1 MNGPNTEGDALNKA
15 RKKHLETKGWKIGT
29 AQDIL
34 KLSAEEV
41 RQMAIRP
48 VSKPRQD
55 WEKKFKAMAKKGEKE
70 IWPEYDFS
78 NGVRGKHALDSL
90 PKGKTRILFRIDKDI
105 LAWFERTVES
115 QGGGDYQALMNQA
128 LRLHMKERMV
138 ARFDSL
144 AAKVRSQARRAGIK
158 PADITEAIKKVRART
173 RAK

>member
-1 MNGPNTEGDALNKA
+1 
-15 RKKHLETKGWKIGT
+15 
-29 AQDIL
+29 
-34 KLSAEEV
+34 
-41 RQMAIRP
+41 
-48 VSKPRQD
+48 
-55 WEKKFKAMAKKGEKE
+55 
-70 IWPEYDFS
+70 
-78 NGVRGKHALDSL
+78 
-90 PKGKTRILFRIDKDI
+90 LFRIDKDI